1 MANDC
6 GAFLVPEI
14 YLDAMDEDC
23 LGDLLDYFE
32 DEVVSVVAWVNAVVE
47 DGHVVDGE
55 PLAIWPV
62 YLPSTEPQP

>member
-1 MANDC
+1 
-6 GAFLVPEI
+6 
-14 YLDAMDEDC
+14 MDEDC